1 MRIFLFIFLSIS
13 LHSQDF
19 GTVSGQV
26 KDAISGDGL
35 PGVNVMI
42 KGTYYGAQRILMGI
56 FISQKSNPGVM
67 MWKYP

>member
-1 MRIFLFIFLSIS
+1 MRIYLFILLSIS

-19 GTVSGQV
+19 GIVSGQV

-42 KGTYYGAQRILMGI
+42 KGTYYVAATDLDGNFHI
-56 FISQKSNPGVM
+56 P
-67 MWKYP
+67 